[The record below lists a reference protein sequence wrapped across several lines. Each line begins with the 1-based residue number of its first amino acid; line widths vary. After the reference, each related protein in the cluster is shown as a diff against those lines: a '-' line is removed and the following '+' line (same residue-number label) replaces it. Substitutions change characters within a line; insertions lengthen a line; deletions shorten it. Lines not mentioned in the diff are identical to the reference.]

1 MTAPRF
7 ILASA
12 SPRRLELLA
21 RLGLVPDAVDPA
33 DIDESV
39 RKNERPEPHV
49 ARLAA
54 GKAAA
59 VAARHPGAVVLAA
72 DTIVAVGL
80 RILPK
85 AEDEA
90 TASRCLQ
97 LMSGRR
103 HRVLTALTVVDAG
116 GRARHR
122 LGRSTVRVAQLTP
135 ADIAAYLASGE
146 WRGKAGGYAIQGRF
160 EAHVAW
166 MEGSFSGIMGL
177 PLFDARAMLR
187 TAGLTPGELETAG
200 LAPGGVETAGL
211 LG

>member
-1 MTAPRF
+1 MSRPRF

-12 SPRRLELLA
+12 SPRRLDLLA
-21 RLGLVPDAVDPA
+21 RIGLVPDAVDPA

-39 RKNERPEPHV
+39 RKGERPEPHV

-54 GKAAA
+54 GKAGA
-59 VAARHPGAVVLAA
+59 VAARHPGAVVLGA
-72 DTIVAVGL
+72 DTIVALGS

-85 AEDEA
+85 AEDEV
-90 TASRCLQ
+90 TARRCLS

-103 HRVLTALTVVDAG
+103 HRVLTALTVVDAT

-122 LGRSTVRVAQLTP
+122 LSLSTVRIALLTP
-135 ADIAAYLASGE
+135 AQMDRYIASDE

-177 PLFDARAMLR
+177 PLFDARAMLA
-187 TAGLTPGELETAG
+187 TAGLIG
-200 LAPGGVETAGL
+200 
-211 LG
+211 